1 MKRRVLRWLR
11 VAAAFGLLG
20 AVVALAGPARVLEA
34 LRGADPGWLALG
46 LASNVVANTFS
57 ALRWRELAR
66 WFGMTAPRLWAVA
79 TYFHGV
85 AVNALLPGAVVGGD
99 MLRAYALQRLGHPG
113 LDAGMSVLLD
123 RLSGLWMLCVLGLVA
138 IAWGADSESARALA
152 AHWPALAG
160 SPLAQTALLLALA
173 ALVGPWIGLMVLRRW
188 LPKRDSPRLAR
199 LRTAL
204 RGGHAAPHYLAQIVL
219 STIVQVLAIAS
230 LVCPARALGIDI
242 PFWAMAA
249 SAVPIFVF
257 ATLPVSFGGWGTREA
272 AAVLALGA
280 FGISAATAVTIS
292 MIYGLYALVQALGGL
307 VPVPRV
313 PQVPAGPRTPS
324 ASLSER
330 APHW

>member
-1 MKRRVLRWLR
+1 MKPHISRWLR
-11 VAAAFGLLG
+11 LAAAVGLLG

-34 LRGADPGWLALG
+34 IRGADVRWLALG
-46 LASNVVANTFS
+46 LASNVAANVFA

-66 WFGMTAPRLWAVA
+66 WLGMTAPRAWSVV

-113 LDAGMSVLLD
+113 LEAGMSVLLD
-123 RLSGLWMLCVLGLVA
+123 RLSGLWMLCVVGFVS
-138 IAWGADSESARALA
+138 IAWGADSDSARTLA

-160 SPLAQTALLLALA
+160 EPLAPTSLLLAA
-173 ALVGPWIGLMVLRRW
+173 VALLGPWIGLMVLRRS
-188 LPKRDSPRLAR
+188 LPRRDTPRLAR
-199 LRTAL
+199 LRAAL
-204 RGGHAAPHYLAQIVL
+204 RAGHAGRNYVGQIVL
-219 STIVQVLAIAS
+219 STIVQALAIAS
-230 LVCPARALGIDI
+230 IVCAARALQVDI

-280 FGISAATAVTIS
+280 FGIAAPTAVTIS
-292 MIYGLYALVQALGGL
+292 MLYGLYGLAQAVGGL
-307 VPVPRV
+307 APVPAVARAA
-313 PQVPAGPRTPS
+313 PP
-324 ASLSER
+324 LSER